1 MNLGP
6 GKEFD
11 RVRGIMARIA
21 EITGEVPDL
30 GDDCALIRRGSTTVA
45 ISIDNSLENVHF
57 RTDWLDFKE
66 IGFRAAGSAMSDL
79 AAEGATPLGVLVSLG
94 VPPDGKKGTDAATDI
109 MAGVAPAAH
118 NLEAR
123 GLGGGLT
130 RSERYIVDVCVIGE
144 GRRPGRR
151 PRARRSDRTSGT
163 A

>member
-30 GDDCALIRRGSTTVA
+30 GDDCALIPLGSTTLA

-109 MAGVAPAAH
+109 MAGVAPPAPH
-118 NLEAR
+118 LQAR

-130 RSERYIVDVCVIGE
+130 RPERYHGDVCVIRQVG
-144 GRRPGRR
+144 RPGG
-151 PRARRSDRTSGT
+151 PPPAP